1 MNDPFGFDPTL
12 LLVLNLTG
20 TFVFAISGGLAAVK
34 ARLDIF
40 GVIVLANVVGMAGGI
55 IRDLLIGVP
64 PATFGDWR
72 FLATATAAG
81 VLCFY
86 LRPLLDQF
94 ERPVLTFD
102 AIGLSLFCVTGTTKA
117 LSLGLGPAQ
126 AIALGTITG
135 IGGGILRDV
144 LLRNVPV
151 VLRQELY
158 AVPAL
163 LGAVIVVVGD
173 EIGASGVLFAFLGAG
188 VCLTVRLLALR
199 YGVSMPV
206 APSERER
213 PDDELR

>member
-1 MNDPFGFDPTL
+1 MDDPFGLDQTL

-34 ARLDIF
+34 ARLDLF

-64 PATFGDWR
+64 PETFGDWR

-81 VLCFY
+81 VVCFY
-86 LRPLLDQF
+86 ARPLLDRL

-102 AIGLSLFCVTGTTKA
+102 AIGLSLFCVTGATKA
-117 LSLGLGPAQ
+117 LDLGLGPAQ

-135 IGGGILRDV
+135 IGGGILRDI

-163 LGAVIVVVGD
+163 LGAAIVVVGD

-188 VCLTVRLLALR
+188 VCLTVRLLALQ
-199 YGVSMPV
+199 YGLHMPV
-206 APSERER
+206 APSERDRSE
-213 PDDELR
+213 EE